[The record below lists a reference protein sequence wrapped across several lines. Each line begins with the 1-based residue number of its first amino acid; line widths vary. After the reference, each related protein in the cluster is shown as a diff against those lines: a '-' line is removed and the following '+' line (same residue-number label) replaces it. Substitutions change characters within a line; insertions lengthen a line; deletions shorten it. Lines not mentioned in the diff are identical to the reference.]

1 MSDKQIT
8 VPSVVASSLLD
19 MIEERL
25 HAIGKTYW
33 ANGQSYQDDL
43 EITALRSMA
52 RQMGIDFEVKSADAG
67 FEIIRHDVSHV

>member
-8 VPSVVASSLLD
+8 VPSVVESSLLD

-33 ANGQSYQDDL
+33 DNGQSYQDDL

-52 RQMGIDFEVKSADAG
+52 RQIGVDFEVTSADAG
-67 FEIIRHDVSHV
+67 FEIIRHDVSHA